1 MLRCVILLL
10 ASTPAASADVRPSIL
25 PKDRRFDRARPQQQL
40 MSLRGGFGGGALS
53 TLQSQLK
60 IPAPSYEKIADGI
73 VAGLGVVLSFAAME
87 ALQQAFGLSLIV
99 APMMA
104 STIIFFTAAAPPN
117 PKGLLLGTLG
127 CSTISAV
134 LNSLATAAF
143 SPAVG
148 MGAAAAALMLWFKMT
163 GCIFP
168 PTAVLCML
176 MMGKPSPYS
185 FVLCTWLPGHAC
197 LYAGA
202 MATSVLRG
210 LARKALKKAEVRSLG
225 GLSRAQL
232 KDTFA
237 KYDTSGDGT
246 LDAHE
251 LKLALRVVTGASVP
265 MTACVELIGKLD
277 RNGNGVIDFSE
288 FMNISKEKLA

>member
-1 MLRCVILLL
+1 MPLALLVLACTSVI
-10 ASTPAASADVRPSIL
+10 SADVRPSIL
-25 PKDRRFDRARPQQQL
+25 RKDGRLDGVRPQQQL
-40 MSLRGGFGGGALS
+40 VSLRGGFGGGSLS
-53 TLQSQLK
+53 ALQSQLK
-60 IPAPSYEKIADGI
+60 LPAPSYEKIADGA
-73 VAGLGVVLSFAAME
+73 VAGLGVVLSFAAIE

-104 STIIFFTAAAPPN
+104 STIILFTAAAPPN

-127 CSTISAV
+127 CSTLSAAF
-134 LNSLATAAF
+134 NSLASAAF

-185 FVLCTWLPGHAC
+185 FVLRTWLPGHAC
-197 LYAGA
+197 LSAGA

-210 LARKALKKAEVRSLG
+210 LTRKALKKAEVRSLG
-225 GLSRAQL
+225 GLSRVQL
-232 KDTFA
+232 KDIFA

-265 MTACVELIGKLD
+265 MRACVELIGKLD
-277 RNGNGVIDFSE
+277 RNGNGVLDFSE
-288 FMNISKEKLA
+288 FMSISKEKLE